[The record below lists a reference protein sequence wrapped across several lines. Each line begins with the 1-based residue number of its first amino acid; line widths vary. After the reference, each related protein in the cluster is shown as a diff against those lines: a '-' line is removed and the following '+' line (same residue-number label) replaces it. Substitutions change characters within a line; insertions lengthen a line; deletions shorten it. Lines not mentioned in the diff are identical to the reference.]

1 MRKPHTSPFNIIVIV
16 AALGY
21 FVDIYDLILFQ
32 VIKNPSL
39 ESLGIKGQDLTD
51 AGLDLMNW
59 QMIGMLIGGILWG
72 ILGDRKGRLSVL
84 FGSILLYSAANIL
97 NAFVTDLHTY
107 AILRLVAGVGLAGE
121 LGAGITLVSE

>member
-1 MRKPHTSPFNIIVIV
+1 MNLKSQNPHSSPINIIVIV
-16 AALGY
+16 ASLGY

-39 ESLGIKGQDLTD
+39 ESLGLKGQELTD
-51 AGLDLMNW
+51 AGLNLMNW

-84 FGSILLYSAANIL
+84 FGSILLYSVANVA
-97 NAFVTDLHTY
+97 NAFVTNLDNY
-107 AILRLVAGVGLAGE
+107 AL
-121 LGAGITLVSE
+121 